1 CALPIYTRVGD
12 GDAVVLLAER
22 ARAVLRVQ
30 LDPYPRGG
38 VGPLLLQVL
47 GGRHHGDL
55 LHDVVVQQPRRQGQ
69 RERRLAGPG
78 GGDRQEVARLLLDV
92 LVHRPL
98 LPGPQLAGG
107 APGGAAGERGRQ
119 VVRGRGGGG
128 SHGLRR
134 GGGSGGSA
142 TKDDRATLPRAVRA
156 GARTG
161 RRAGGWDPPHS
172 RRPRRPVSPPRG
184 PQPGR
189 HPHAD
194 QGHRRHGQEHR
205 GEGAR
210 VGARHL
216 GGDVGDGAAA
226 EGDEGRAAD
235 GEEQHVGQAVG
246 DLEGGGVGARL
257 LGGGELEQQH
267 TG

>member
-1 CALPIYTRVGD
+1 TGQGEPPGRRLERLQARLAPRLAVAGVVDLVQDHQGLALLDAVAVQHRAHPDTRVGD

-22 ARAVLRVQ
+22 TGAVLRVQ

-134 GGGSGGSA
+134 GGWFGRLGYEGRPSHPTQGRPDGGTDRPESRRVGPTSQSAPAAAGVTPAGTAAGSSPTRRSGPPPPWAGTPRRRRPGGSPS
-142 TKDDRATLPRAVRA
+142 PRW
-156 GARTG
+156 
-161 RRAGGWDPPHS
+161 RRG
-172 RRPRRPVSPPRG
+172 
-184 PQPGR
+184 
-189 HPHAD
+189 
-194 QGHRRHGQEHR
+194 
-205 GEGAR
+205 
-210 VGARHL
+210 
-216 GGDVGDGAAA
+216 
-226 EGDEGRAAD
+226 
-235 GEEQHVGQAVG
+235 
-246 DLEGGGVGARL
+246 
-257 LGGGELEQQH
+257 
-267 TG
+267 